1 MIQNEQ
7 DAELSRWMESSRI
20 VQQVVV
26 PDSISE
32 KLDKI
37 LYQLQVISTILT
49 QDRADRLA
57 EEMVRDATSE
67 ELENVGKRI
76 DKS

>member
-57 EEMVRDATSE
+57 EEMVRDATYL
-67 ELENVGKRI
+67 LENQKDG
-76 DKS
+76 